1 VAAQPTLH
9 PTALRAGLAAVQA
22 GQSCLTHSG
31 SAITRAAGELH
42 VGRLRIEETMN
53 QTEVEAF
60 VAGMENVQ
68 REENFGYVFFFVGDD
83 HRLSFVT
90 IANSDNEWD
99 NVSHLNRQGVFRVNI
114 GISKETFQKLIVK
127 SNDEPMDYSV
137 LNTFLPHPEYA
148 PQNFVCILNPSGDN
162 VETTKKL
169 IAEAHSIAAKR
180 LQRKAKK

>member
-1 VAAQPTLH
+1 
-9 PTALRAGLAAVQA
+9 
-22 GQSCLTHSG
+22 
-31 SAITRAAGELH
+31 
-42 VGRLRIEETMN
+42 MN

-90 IANSDNEWD
+90 IANSDNDFD
-99 NVSHLNRQGVFRVNI
+99 NVSNLNREGVFRVNI
-114 GISKETFQKLIVK
+114 GISKETFKNLIVK
-127 SNDEPMDYSV
+127 SNDELIDYSV
-137 LNTFLPHPEYA
+137 LNTFLPHPDYA
-148 PQNFVCILNPSGDN
+148 QQNFVCILNPSGEN
-162 VETTKKL
+162 IEITKKL